1 MKPSGSKDPFALRR
15 AAIGI
20 IRILIEN
27 DLELPLS
34 TLLRLGNKNVDFDDL
49 LEFFNDRFRV
59 HLSEKGLPHDVLNS
73 IISKNYENVPLK
85 DIFLRA
91 LAITAFVTTVA
102 GKDLIQGYKRA
113 ANILSAEEKKDG
125 VEYSLDPNLSLMR
138 ETTEKN
144 LFQKLLEIEKLIVK
158 DLVRKDFE
166 AALENLANLRR
177 PIDEFFNSVQI
188 NIDNSIIRRNRLCL
202 LNRIKE
208 VMHKVANFSK
218 IDGEI

>member
-27 DLELPLS
+27 DLELPLNV
-34 TLLRLGNKNVDFDDL
+34 LLRLGNKNLDFDDL
-49 LEFFNDRFRV
+49 IEFFNDRFRV
-59 HLSEKGLPHDVLNS
+59 HLSEKGLRHDVLNS

-85 DIFLRA
+85 NIYLRA

-125 VEYSLDPNLSLMR
+125 VEYSLDPNPSLMR
-138 ETTEKN
+138 ETSEKN
-144 LFQKLLEIEKLIVK
+144 LFQKLLEIEKIVVK
-158 DLVRKDFE
+158 DLVRKDLE

-177 PIDEFFNSVQI
+177 PIDKFFNSVQI

>member
-1 MKPSGSKDPFALRR
+1 LKPSGSKDPFALRR

-27 DLELPLS
+27 DLELPLNV
-34 TLLRLGNKNVDFDDL
+34 LLRLGNKNLDFDDL
-49 LEFFNDRFRV
+49 IDFFNDRFRV
-59 HLSEKGLPHDVLNS
+59 HLSEKGLRHDVLNS

-85 DIFLRA
+85 NIHLRA

-125 VEYSLDPNLSLMR
+125 VEYSLDPNPSLMR
-138 ETTEKN
+138 ETSEKN
-144 LFQKLLEIEKLIVK
+144 LFQKLLEIEKIVVK
-158 DLVRKDFE
+158 DLVRKDLE
-166 AALENLANLRR
+166 AALENLANLRG
-177 PIDEFFNSVQI
+177 PIDKFFNSVQI

>member
-1 MKPSGSKDPFALRR
+1 M
-15 AAIGI
+15 
-20 IRILIEN
+20 
-27 DLELPLS
+27 S

-144 LFQKLLEIEKLIVK
+144 LFQKLLEIEKLMPQV
-158 DLVRKDFE
+158 LNMRNLNLLY
-166 AALENLANLRR
+166 LELEKLKKLLIWVYKLILITQSLEE
-177 PIDEFFNSVQI
+177 IDYVS
-188 NIDNSIIRRNRLCL
+188 
-202 LNRIKE
+202 
-208 VMHKVANFSK
+208 
-218 IDGEI
+218 